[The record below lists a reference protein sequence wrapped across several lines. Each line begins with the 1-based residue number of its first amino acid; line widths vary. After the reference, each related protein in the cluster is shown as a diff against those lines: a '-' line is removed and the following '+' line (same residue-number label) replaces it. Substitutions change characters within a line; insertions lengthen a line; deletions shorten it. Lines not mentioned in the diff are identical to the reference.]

1 MIPITPGANNAKIK
15 TACNQYEAICSTI
28 NSKAKPVKIKIGG
41 KIKRKCRKPSY
52 MDGLRI
58 STYRTKMTNH
68 NKTSVREIRLFLVAT
83 RSSEDLSDL
92 QLSVELTS
100 EACLLRLVYC

>member
-1 MIPITPGANNAKIK
+1 MIPITPGANNVKIK

-52 MDGLRI
+52 MDGLRK
-58 STYRTKMTNH
+58 STYKTKITNQS
-68 NKTSVREIRLFLVAT
+68 KTSVREIILFLVVP
-83 RSSEDLSDL
+83 RSNEDLSDC
-92 QLSVELTS
+92 QLAAASAS
-100 EACLLRLVYC
+100 GRFLLRLLY